1 MYICAYKELCIVSY
15 VYMYIYVY
23 MYEQM
28 YIHIY
33 IYTYMYI
40 YVYMYIQRERN
51 VFGLG
56 SEIQQCLKRCHM
68 IDTSIA
74 IPSSM
79 DEVGSPPACSAV
91 SWGCSLLY

>member
-1 MYICAYKELCIVSY
+1 MHSFICIHMYKQ
-15 VYMYIYVY
+15 MYIYN
-23 MYEQM
+23 
-28 YIHIY
+28 IHIY
-33 IYTYMYI
+33 IH
-40 YVYMYIQRERN
+40 VYMYIQRERH
-51 VFGLG
+51 VFDLG
-56 SEIQQCLKRCHM
+56 SGIQHCLKRCHM